1 MPITFGVLGPL
12 TVHDGREPRPI
23 TSPTHRLLLTH
34 LLLNAGRAVTADAL
48 LTLVWGERP
57 PRTAAASLHNHVGR
71 LRRALGPRLEDR
83 LAATGGGYRLRVED
97 GELDSA
103 VFAGHLGRARAAHTG
118 QEWTAVALETA
129 AALELW
135 RGGPPE
141 DSAAVGPAEAA
152 RLAELRLQALEW
164 RFDAELALGR
174 HHGLAAELALL
185 TAEHPLRES
194 FHRQLML
201 ALWRGGRRA
210 DALAVYRTLRG
221 TLVEELGLEPGT
233 AIQLTHREILAD
245 EPRPAAGRGDG
256 GGTADRRGADAGSV
270 GGRDGR
276 ERTEAGGGE
285 RTEAGAG
292 GKAADG
298 TAPDGS
304 AAREGAADGG
314 AADDGAAAA
323 VATPSQLPLAPGDFT
338 GRQGELDALALYL
351 RPGEPGGPARVVL
364 VTGMGGVGKTS
375 LVLHGAHAA
384 AEDFPDGRLY
394 ADLRGF
400 GVCEARTPHDL
411 LGRFLADLGVA
422 GEALPKDTDDRA
434 ALYRSLLAE
443 RRVLVVLDN
452 ARDGRQVAP
461 LLPGSGRSAVV
472 VTSRHKLSG
481 VQCTARIPL
490 GPLSAP
496 EQRALL
502 AAMCGADR
510 VAADPVAA
518 GQVMA
523 ACAGLPLA
531 LRIAGSRLAH
541 RPTWRLSE
549 LARRLNR
556 TDRLQALAVDHLAVR
571 EAFSF
576 SYTSLLAGGRP
587 LEQEAARAFR
597 LLGLWPAHHHSAESV
612 AALLGAPVDDALDV
626 LDTLVDAHL
635 LDVSAPGRYR
645 FHDLL
650 GEFAAERVLAEEP
663 EQARAEALV
672 RLLGWYTSAVA
683 AANLAIAPLALP
695 IPAVEGVSADWELFE
710 LPEYAD
716 EEAALEWCGEELA
729 AIRDAVRRAAALD
742 RPDLSWRLAAALFG
756 YGLTYWWNGEWAECL
771 YEALEATA
779 AADDPAGQAWL
790 HGRLGVAHGLT
801 RAVEPCIEHLEKA
814 YGFFRTIDDLAA
826 QKAVVS
832 NLSAAYSQAGDTER
846 AQEWATRA
854 MALAE
859 RLAVQPDA
867 ARLASLGDLRFRQ
880 GDLPG
885 AEQSYREAI
894 AEWRRLDS
902 RSQLS
907 LALYNL
913 GDTLRAQGRARD
925 AVAPLLESLE
935 IRRELGSHG
944 NVADTLETLART
956 HFEGGDP
963 EAARQYWSQA
973 LTLARRHRL
982 EHFIGLSERGLAG
995 LAS

>member
-34 LLLNAGRAVTADAL
+34 LLLNADRAVTADAL
-48 LTLVWGERP
+48 LALVWGERP

-118 QEWTAVALETA
+118 QEWAAVALETA

-141 DSAAVGPAEAA
+141 DSAAAEPAEAA

-201 ALWRGGRRA
+201 ALWHGGRRA

-233 AIQLTHREILAD
+233 AIRLTHREILAD
-245 EPRPAAGRGDG
+245 EPRPQ
-256 GGTADRRGADAGSV
+256 
-270 GGRDGR
+270 
-276 ERTEAGGGE
+276 AGGQGVDG
-285 RTEAGAG
+285 TP
-292 GKAADG
+292 ADG
-298 TAPDGS
+298 TTADGP
-304 AAREGAADGG
+304 AADGG
-314 AADDGAAAA
+314 AAAT
-323 VATPSQLPLAPGDFT
+323 VVTPSQLPVAPGDFT

-375 LVLHGAHAA
+375 LVLHGAHAV

-400 GVCEARTPHDL
+400 GVSEARTPHDL

-481 VQCTARIPL
+481 VQCSTRIPL

-541 RPTWRLSE
+541 RPNWRLSE

-683 AANLAIAPLALP
+683 AANLAIAPLAVP

-771 YEALEATA
+771 YEALEAAA
-779 AADDPAGQAWL
+779 AADDPTGQAWL

-826 QKAVVS
+826 QKAVMS
-832 NLSAAYSQAGDTER
+832 NLSAAYNQAGDTER